1 MLLAALLC
9 SLLVATT
16 PGDGTSTRRTYPAG
30 NHSRDY
36 VVYQPPG
43 MTPGAPL
50 VVYLHGCSQDAD
62 DVAIGTRWNQL
73 ADAEGFAVVYPE
85 QTTTPNQAQGN
96 GIGCWNW
103 FRPDHQG
110 RDQGEPATIAGITRL
125 VADELHS
132 DPRRIFVL
140 GASAGADMA
149 VVLGAT
155 YPDLYAAIGSLAGC
169 PYRSCT
175 DATGADAYAAMGA
188 LARRMPALIVQGNR
202 DTTNPLPAS
211 IALLHQWLG
220 TNDLIDDGLPN
231 GSVSRLPASS
241 ASYAVAEGNG
251 YAYTRDRYADAD
263 GCDLLDLYVVDGLG
277 HAYPNGDPAGS
288 FTDSRGPDITRIAYE
303 FLLAHPMPTGGAAT
317 ACGGDPVNSD
327 PTARADVAAGAED
340 SQITVSVLAN
350 DEDPDGDPLSVAL
363 ETVPTHGDATV
374 TTEGDIA
381 YLPHRD
387 YHGVDAFSYRIDDGR
402 GGSATADVTIT
413 VSPTDDTTQCDD
425 QEVTRAGDWRTSIDP
440 RATYGTYCQV
450 TGNSAGVFV
459 EVGFTGATVDLVH
472 AVSGRGGS
480 MRAWIDGTVAVE
492 KIDLYEQG
500 ASGANSLAFGRRVT
514 IDAGGWGH
522 HVLRLEVTNTDP
534 SRNRVHIEGLI
545 W

>member
-1 MLLAALLC
+1 
-9 SLLVATT
+9 
-16 PGDGTSTRRTYPAG
+16 
-30 NHSRDY
+30 
-36 VVYQPPG
+36 
-43 MTPGAPL
+43 
-50 VVYLHGCSQDAD
+50 
-62 DVAIGTRWNQL
+62 
-73 ADAEGFAVVYPE
+73 
-85 QTTTPNQAQGN
+85 
-96 GIGCWNW
+96 
-103 FRPDHQG
+103 
-110 RDQGEPATIAGITRL
+110 
-125 VADELHS
+125 
-132 DPRRIFVL
+132 
-140 GASAGADMA
+140 
-149 VVLGAT
+149 
-155 YPDLYAAIGSLAGC
+155 
-169 PYRSCT
+169 
-175 DATGADAYAAMGA
+175 
-188 LARRMPALIVQGNR
+188 MPALIVQGNR

-303 FLLAHPMPTGGAAT
+303 FLLAHPMLTGGAAT
-317 ACGGDPVNSD
+317 ACGGDQVNAD

-350 DEDPDGDPLSVAL
+350 DEDPDGDPLAVEL
-363 ETVPTHGDATV
+363 ETAPAHGDATV
-374 TTEGDIA
+374 TTDGDIA
-381 YLPHRD
+381 YLPYRD

-402 GGSATADVTIT
+402 GGTATATVTIT
-413 VSPTDDTTQCDD
+413 VSPTDDTTRCDD

-459 EVGFTGATVDLVH
+459 EIGFTGATVDLVH
-472 AVSGRGGS
+472 AVSERGGS

-492 KIDLYEQG
+492 LIDLYEQG